1 VGLPQWD
8 RDGTNDS
15 LPKRTEPMNATTA
28 ATTSFFRIARVAL
41 LLTLAFAASAVQ
53 AKDPPKWAA
62 ELRSGK
68 SLCTQAAEEAKA
80 KAIASGIDESR
91 MSWLYGRK
99 PFDDVGH
106 VSLVIDGWIVVD
118 NGGLGA
124 NLWGDTICPG
134 SVCTV
139 KEAQRG
145 YDESFME
152 SAALA
157 VKGDFTPS
165 MWKEK
170 IRVAKS
176 GR

>member
-1 VGLPQWD
+1 MN
-8 RDGTNDS
+8 TNANS
-15 LPKRTEPMNATTA
+15 LVR
-28 ATTSFFRIARVAL
+28 RIARVSL
-41 LLTLAFAASAVQ
+41 LLALAFAGNANA
-53 AKDPPKWAA
+53 ADPPSWVAK
-62 ELRSGK
+62 LRSAK
-68 SLCTQAAEEAKA
+68 SECTQAAMDAKA
-80 KAIASGIDESR
+80 KALAAGVEESR

-99 PFDDVGH
+99 PFEKIGH

-124 NLWGDTICPG
+124 NLWGGQICPG

-139 KEAQRG
+139 KEVQRG

-152 SAALA
+152 SATLA
-157 VKGDFTPS
+157 VKADFTPS

-176 GR
+176 GRR